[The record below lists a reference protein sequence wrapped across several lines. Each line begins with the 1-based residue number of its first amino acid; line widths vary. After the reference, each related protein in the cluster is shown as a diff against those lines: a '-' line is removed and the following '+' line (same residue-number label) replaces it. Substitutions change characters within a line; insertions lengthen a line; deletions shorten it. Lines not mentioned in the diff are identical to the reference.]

1 MPSIIGDLNK
11 MKVIEYIQN
20 NGLEAL
26 KENKAIKVREYDDRI
41 VLNYNQIDSPKFDK
55 TTQECRGLILSW
67 PNLDILSR
75 SFDRF
80 FNYGEGSTPKKI
92 KDWSGYIG
100 YEKLDGSLINFYWD
114 GRNHCAATRGMAFAE
129 GNTTFGDDKTF
140 KDIIEIAAG
149 CSIEEFCTDNLLL
162 STKENTHI
170 FELVSPE
177 TRVVKPY
184 NDYELYLLAIRNKFT
199 GEYAKPEI
207 LEEQIQYASRKTLA
221 PKIYSFNT
229 IEDCVKSSTE
239 MDSPF
244 DEGYVLWNPN
254 TNHRLKVKNPAYVAI
269 AHMRQDG
276 VLSEKRIVLLI
287 FKNDQAEY
295 LNLFPEDQK
304 FFDPYIEAY
313 GKLITEVNNVW
324 EDAKEIEDQKDFAMQ
339 VKDTRVKTFMFN
351 LRKGVSIGATIE
363 RMTDNTKLELLKQF
377 KG

>member
-1 MPSIIGDLNK
+1 
-11 MKVIEYIQN
+11 MKVIEYIKN
-20 NGLEAL
+20 LGLEAL

-55 TTQECRGLILSW
+55 ITQECRGLILSW

-100 YEKLDGSLINFYWD
+100 YEKLDGSLINVYWD
-114 GRNHCAATRGMAFAE
+114 FINNEWIAATRGMAFAE
-129 GNTTFGDDKTF
+129 GNTTYGDGKLF
-140 KDIIEIAAG
+140 QDIIHKSVNDGTDYE
-149 CSIEEFCTDNLLL
+149 SLEELCEDSFDKDYTY
-162 STKENTHI
+162 I
-170 FELVSPE
+170 FEVVSPE

-184 NDYELYLLAIRNKFT
+184 NEYRLILLAVRNKIT
-199 GEYAKPEI
+199 GDYVSDKD
-207 LEEQIQYASRKTLA
+207 LEVVSQTTGIRLPIFYE
-221 PKIYSFNT
+221 FDT

-254 TNHRLKVKNPAYVAI
+254 TNHRIKVKNPAYVAI

-313 GKLITEVNNVW
+313 GKLKIEVNKTW
-324 EDAKEIEDQKDFAMQ
+324 EANRYIADQREFAMQ
-339 VKDTRVKTFMFN
+339 VKDTKVKTFMFN
-351 LRKGVSIGATIE
+351 MRKGVSIGATIE
-363 RMTDNTKLELLKQF
+363 RMTDSTKLEILKRF
-377 KG
+377 INGKGN